1 MPIPPLCIESHKKQQ
16 SLLKVSGMEGGIIM
30 SISIIMMGFIIG
42 GLVGVTGI
50 GGAALLTPF
59 LLTLG
64 ISPTVAVGTD
74 LVYNSITKM
83 FGISQHWKQKTINF
97 RLVKYLAVGSIPSAV
112 IAVVTI
118 HFLPIFHYNREGII
132 KYILGYVLIIAA
144 ISIFIKVFFYKE
156 SRQNYFQ
163 KQTMKQ
169 KKNLTIII
177 GAILGFIVG
186 LTSVGSGSLFAI
198 AMIYLYRLK
207 PSELVGTDIT
217 HAFLLVTV
225 ASILNMNLGNV
236 DYLLLIHLL
245 TGSIPGVILG
255 SKFSTKIP
263 VKPLQIFLA
272 IIIGVSGLKLVIAY

>member
-1 MPIPPLCIESHKKQQ
+1 MYRVSLKTITTMKSHWY
-16 SLLKVSGMEGGIIM
+16 GRGIIM

-64 ISPTVAVGTD
+64 ISPSVAVGTD

-144 ISIFIKVFFYKE
+144 ISIFIKAFFYNE
-156 SRQNYFQ
+156 STQNYFQ
-163 KQTMKQ
+163 KQTMTQ
-169 KKNLTIII
+169 KKSLTIII

-225 ASILNMNLGNV
+225 ASILNINLGNV

-245 TGSIPGVILG
+245 IGSIPGVILG

-263 VKPLQIFLA
+263 VKPLQVFLA
-272 IIIGVSGLKLVIAY
+272 IIIGVSGLKLVIPY

>member
-1 MPIPPLCIESHKKQQ
+1 MYRV
-16 SLLKVSGMEGGIIM
+16 SLKTITTIKSQRYGRGIIM

-64 ISPTVAVGTD
+64 ISPSVAVGTD

-97 RLVKYLAVGSIPSAV
+97 KLVKYLAIGSLPSAI
-112 IAVVTI
+112 IAVIII
-118 HFLPIFHYNREGII
+118 HFLPIFHDNREGII
-132 KYILGYVLIIAA
+132 KYILGYVLILAA
-144 ISIFIKVFFYKE
+144 ISIFIKTFFYNE
-156 SRQNYFQ
+156 STQSFFQ
-163 KQTMKQ
+163 KQTMLQ
-169 KKNLTIII
+169 KKNLTILI

-245 TGSIPGVILG
+245 IGSIPGVILG

>member
-1 MPIPPLCIESHKKQQ
+1 MYRV
-16 SLLKVSGMEGGIIM
+16 SLKMTTTIKSQRYGRGIIM
-30 SISIIMMGFIIG
+30 SISIIMMGFIVG
-42 GLVGVTGI
+42 GLVGVTGV
-50 GGAALLTPF
+50 GGATLLTPF

-64 ISPTVAVGTD
+64 ISPSVAVGTD

-83 FGISQHWKQKTINF
+83 VGISQHWKQKTINF
-97 RLVKYLAVGSIPSAV
+97 RLVKYLAIGSIPSAI

-118 HFLPIFHYNREGII
+118 HFLPIFHYNQEEII
-132 KYILGYVLIIAA
+132 KYILGYVLILAA
-144 ISIFIKVFFYKE
+144 ISIFIKIFFYNE
-156 SRQNYFQ
+156 STQNYFQ
-163 KQTMKQ
+163 KQTMVQ
-169 KKNLTIII
+169 KKSLTILI

-186 LTSVGSGSLFAI
+186 LTSVGSGSLFAVV
-198 AMIYLYRLK
+198 MIYLYQLK

-217 HAFLLVTV
+217 HAFLLVMV

-245 TGSIPGVILG
+245 IGSIPGVILG

-272 IIIGVSGLKLVIAY
+272 IIIGVSGLKVVIAY

>member
-1 MPIPPLCIESHKKQQ
+1 MHRV
-16 SLLKVSGMEGGIIM
+16 SLKAKTTIKSQRYGRGIIM

-64 ISPTVAVGTD
+64 ISPSVAVGTD

-97 RLVKYLAVGSIPSAV
+97 RLVKYLAIGSIPSAI

-118 HFLPIFHYNREGII
+118 HFLPIFHYSREGII
-132 KYILGYVLIIAA
+132 KYILGYVLILAA
-144 ISIFIKVFFYKE
+144 ISILIKAFFYNE
-156 SRQNYFQ
+156 STQNYFQ
-163 KQTMKQ
+163 RQTMVQ
-169 KKNLTIII
+169 KKSLTILI

-186 LTSVGSGSLFAI
+186 LISVGSGSLFAI
-198 AMIYLYRLK
+198 AMIYLYQLR

-236 DYLLLIHLL
+236 DYLLLIHLII
-245 TGSIPGVILG
+245 GSIPGVILG

-263 VKPLQIFLA
+263 VKPLQVFLA
-272 IIIGVSGLKLVIAY
+272 IIFVSVD

>member
-1 MPIPPLCIESHKKQQ
+1 MYRV
-16 SLLKVSGMEGGIIM
+16 SLKTITTMKSQRYGRGIIM

-64 ISPTVAVGTD
+64 ISPSVAVGTD

-97 RLVKYLAVGSIPSAV
+97 KLVKYLAIGSLPSAI
-112 IAVVTI
+112 IAVIII
-118 HFLPIFHYNREGII
+118 HFLPIFHDNREGII
-132 KYILGYVLIIAA
+132 KYILGYVLILAA
-144 ISIFIKVFFYKE
+144 ISIFIKTFFYNE
-156 SRQNYFQ
+156 STQSFFQ
-163 KQTMKQ
+163 KQTMVQ
-169 KKNLTIII
+169 KKNLTILI

-245 TGSIPGVILG
+245 IGSIPGVILG

>member
-1 MPIPPLCIESHKKQQ
+1 MYRV
-16 SLLKVSGMEGGIIM
+16 SLKTIITMKSQRYGRGIIM

-42 GLVGVTGI
+42 GLVGLTGI

-64 ISPTVAVGTD
+64 ISPSVAVGTD

-144 ISIFIKVFFYKE
+144 IFIFIKAFFYNE
-156 SRQNYFQ
+156 STQKFFQ
-163 KQTMKQ
+163 KQTMTQ
-169 KKNLTIII
+169 KKSLTIII

-225 ASILNMNLGNV
+225 ASILNINLGNV

-245 TGSIPGVILG
+245 IGSIPGVILG

>member
-1 MPIPPLCIESHKKQQ
+1 MYRV
-16 SLLKVSGMEGGIIM
+16 SLKTITTMKSQRYGRGIIM

-50 GGAALLTPF
+50 GGAALLTLF

-64 ISPTVAVGTD
+64 ISPSVAVGTD

-97 RLVKYLAVGSIPSAV
+97 KLVKYLAIGSLPSAI
-112 IAVVTI
+112 IAVIII
-118 HFLPIFHYNREGII
+118 HFLPIFHDNREGII
-132 KYILGYVLIIAA
+132 KYILGYVLILAA
-144 ISIFIKVFFYKE
+144 ISIFIKTFFYNE
-156 SRQNYFQ
+156 STQNFFQ
-163 KQTMKQ
+163 KQTMVQ
-169 KKNLTIII
+169 KKNLTILI

-245 TGSIPGVILG
+245 IGSIPGVILG

>member
-1 MPIPPLCIESHKKQQ
+1 MYRV
-16 SLLKVSGMEGGIIM
+16 SLKTITTMKSQRYGRGIIM

-42 GLVGVTGI
+42 GLVGLTGI

-64 ISPTVAVGTD
+64 ISPSVTVGTD

-118 HFLPIFHYNREGII
+118 HYLPIFHYNREGII

-144 ISIFIKVFFYKE
+144 ISIFIKAFFYNE
-156 SRQNYFQ
+156 STQNYFQ
-163 KQTMKQ
+163 KQTMTQ
-169 KKNLTIII
+169 KKSLTIIV

-207 PSELVGTDIT
+207 LSELVGTDIT

-225 ASILNMNLGNV
+225 ASILNINLGNV

-245 TGSIPGVILG
+245 IGSIPGVILG

>member
-1 MPIPPLCIESHKKQQ
+1 MYRV
-16 SLLKVSGMEGGIIM
+16 SLKTITTMKSQRYGRGIIM

-42 GLVGVTGI
+42 GLVGLTGI

-64 ISPTVAVGTD
+64 ISPSVAVGTD
-74 LVYNSITKM
+74 LVYNTITKM

-144 ISIFIKVFFYKE
+144 ISIFIKAFFYNE
-156 SRQNYFQ
+156 STQNYFQ
-163 KQTMKQ
+163 KQTMTQ
-169 KKNLTIII
+169 KKSLTIII

-198 AMIYLYRLK
+198 IMIYLYRLK

-225 ASILNMNLGNV
+225 ASILNINLGNV

-245 TGSIPGVILG
+245 IGSIPGVILG

-263 VKPLQIFLA
+263 VKPLQVFLA
-272 IIIGVSGLKLVIAY
+272 IIIGVSGLKLVITY

>member
-1 MPIPPLCIESHKKQQ
+1 
-16 SLLKVSGMEGGIIM
+16 M

-64 ISPTVAVGTD
+64 ISPSVAVGTD

-97 RLVKYLAVGSIPSAV
+97 KLVKYLAIGSLPSAI
-112 IAVVTI
+112 IAVITI
-118 HFLPIFHYNREGII
+118 HFLPIFHDNREGII
-132 KYILGYVLIIAA
+132 KYILGYVLILAA
-144 ISIFIKVFFYKE
+144 ISIFIKIFFYNE
-156 SRQNYFQ
+156 STQNFFQ
-163 KQTMKQ
+163 KQTMVQ
-169 KKNLTIII
+169 KKNLTILI

-198 AMIYLYRLK
+198 AMIYLYQMK

-245 TGSIPGVILG
+245 IGSIPGVILG

-263 VKPLQIFLA
+263 VKPLQMFLA
-272 IIIGVSGLKLVIAY
+272 IIIGVSGLKLVIPY

>member
-1 MPIPPLCIESHKKQQ
+1 MKSQRY
-16 SLLKVSGMEGGIIM
+16 GRGIIM

-42 GLVGVTGI
+42 GLIGVTGI

-64 ISPTVAVGTD
+64 ISPSVAVGTD

-97 RLVKYLAVGSIPSAV
+97 KLVKYLAIGSLPSAI
-112 IAVVTI
+112 IAVIII
-118 HFLPIFHYNREGII
+118 HFLPIFHDNREGII
-132 KYILGYVLIIAA
+132 KYILGYVLILAA
-144 ISIFIKVFFYKE
+144 ISIFIKTFFYNE
-156 SRQNYFQ
+156 STQSFFQ
-163 KQTMKQ
+163 KQTMVQ
-169 KKNLTIII
+169 KKNLTILI

-245 TGSIPGVILG
+245 IGSIPGVILG

>member
-1 MPIPPLCIESHKKQQ
+1 MYIV
-16 SLLKVSGMEGGIIM
+16 SLKTITPMKSQRYGRGIIM

-64 ISPTVAVGTD
+64 ISPSVAVGTD

-112 IAVVTI
+112 IAVVSI

-144 ISIFIKVFFYKE
+144 ISIFIKAFFYNE
-156 SRQNYFQ
+156 STQNYFQ
-163 KQTMKQ
+163 KQTMTQ
-169 KKNLTIII
+169 KKSLTIII

-225 ASILNMNLGNV
+225 ASILNINLGNV

-245 TGSIPGVILG
+245 IGSIPGVILG

-272 IIIGVSGLKLVIAY
+272 IIIGVSGLKIVIAY

>member
-1 MPIPPLCIESHKKQQ
+1 MYRV
-16 SLLKVSGMEGGIIM
+16 SLKTITTMKSQRYGRGIIM

-64 ISPTVAVGTD
+64 ISPSVAVGTD

-83 FGISQHWKQKTINF
+83 VGISQHWKQKTINF

-144 ISIFIKVFFYKE
+144 ISIFIKAFFYNE
-156 SRQNYFQ
+156 STQNYFQ
-163 KQTMKQ
+163 KQTMTQ
-169 KKNLTIII
+169 KKSLTIII

-225 ASILNMNLGNV
+225 ASILNINLGNV

-245 TGSIPGVILG
+245 IGSIPGVILG

-272 IIIGVSGLKLVIAY
+272 IIIGVSGLKIVIAY

>member
-1 MPIPPLCIESHKKQQ
+1 
-16 SLLKVSGMEGGIIM
+16 
-30 SISIIMMGFIIG
+30 
-42 GLVGVTGI
+42 
-50 GGAALLTPF
+50 
-59 LLTLG
+59 
-64 ISPTVAVGTD
+64 
-74 LVYNSITKM
+74 
-83 FGISQHWKQKTINF
+83 
-97 RLVKYLAVGSIPSAV
+97 
-112 IAVVTI
+112 
-118 HFLPIFHYNREGII
+118 
-132 KYILGYVLIIAA
+132 YVLILAA
-144 ISIFIKVFFYKE
+144 ISIFIKTFFYNE
-156 SRQNYFQ
+156 STQSFFQ
-163 KQTMKQ
+163 KQTMVQ
-169 KKNLTIII
+169 KKNLTILI

-245 TGSIPGVILG
+245 IGSIPGVILG

>member
-1 MPIPPLCIESHKKQQ
+1 MYRVSLKTITTMESQRY
-16 SLLKVSGMEGGIIM
+16 GRGIIM

-64 ISPTVAVGTD
+64 ISPSVAVGTD

-97 RLVKYLAVGSIPSAV
+97 KLVKYLAMGSLPSAI
-112 IAVVTI
+112 IAVIII
-118 HFLPIFHYNREGII
+118 HFLPIFHDNREGII
-132 KYILGYVLIIAA
+132 KYILGYVLILAA
-144 ISIFIKVFFYKE
+144 ISIFIKTFFYNE
-156 SRQNYFQ
+156 STQSFFQ
-163 KQTMKQ
+163 KQTMVQ
-169 KKNLTIII
+169 KKNLTILI

-245 TGSIPGVILG
+245 IGSIPGVILG